1 VILFDKPPAGFAED
15 MVALP
20 DDQTRRMA
28 LLLANLIRS
37 GKVNGVRL
45 DERVATGDLSDCFK
59 IYFDPQGGIKPR
71 YRLVYRVRS
80 RGLQVVAVQPVAV
93 GRREGLD
100 AYVRAAKNLGRI
112 TDEN

>member
-1 VILFDKPPAGFAED
+1 MIPFDKPPAGFAED
-15 MVALP
+15 MAALP

-28 LLLANLIRS
+28 LLLANSIRS
-37 GKVNGVRL
+37 GKVTGVRL

-59 IYFDPQGGIKPR
+59 VYCDPQDWIKPR

-80 RGLQVVAVQPVAV
+80 LGRQTVAIQPIAV

-100 AYVRAAKNLGRI
+100 AYLRAARNLGRI
-112 TDEN
+112 TE